1 MRRRAHRTACLLAA
15 VALALP
21 GAAWGQSA
29 GDEQYEDPFAPE
41 SGQTDDGGDEGGSS
55 GGDEGGSSGSDDTGS
70 SGGDSSGAGSS
81 GSGGAVQ
88 PTPAEQPEAVTA
100 PPATTSAAG
109 QELPRTGADTG
120 LLALGGAV
128 LLAGGVVLRVTLRE
142 RGPRRR

>member
-41 SGQTDDGGDEGGSS
+41 SGQTDEGGN
-55 GGDEGGSSGSDDTGS
+55 DTGS
-70 SGGDSSGAGSS
+70 SGGGSS
-81 GSGGAVQ
+81 GGGGAVQ
-88 PTPAEQPEAVTA
+88 PAPSEQPEAVTA

-109 QELPRTGADTG
+109 QELASTGAGTG

-128 LLAGGVVLRVTLRE
+128 LLAGGVALRVMLRE
-142 RGPRRR
+142 HGPRRR

>member
-41 SGQTDDGGDEGGSS
+41 PARRTRAATNRLVGRRRHRLVGRRLVGRRRSSDG
-55 GGDEGGSSGSDDTGS
+55 
-70 SGGDSSGAGSS
+70 
-81 GSGGAVQ
+81 GGAVQ
-88 PTPAEQPEAVTA
+88 PAPSAQPEAVTA
-100 PPATTSAAG
+100 PPTTTSAAG
-109 QELPRTGADTG
+109 QQLPRTGADTG

-128 LLAGGVVLRVTLRE
+128 LLAGGVALRVTLRE

>member
-41 SGQTDDGGDEGGSS
+41 SGQTDEGGNDTGSS
-55 GGDEGGSSGSDDTGS
+55 GGDDTGS
-70 SGGDSSGAGSS
+70 SGGGSSGAGSS
-81 GSGGAVQ
+81 DGGGAVQ
-88 PTPAEQPEAVTA
+88 PAPSEQPEAVTA

-128 LLAGGVVLRVTLRE
+128 RLAGGVALRVTLRE

>member
-29 GDEQYEDPFAPE
+29 GVEQYEEPFAPE
-41 SGQTDDGGDEGGSS
+41 SGQTDAGGDEGGSS
-55 GGDEGGSSGSDDTGS
+55 GGGS
-70 SGGDSSGAGSS
+70 SGG
-81 GSGGAVQ
+81 GGAAQ
-88 PTPAEQPEAVTA
+88 PAPAEQPEAVTA

-128 LLAGGVVLRVTLRE
+128 LLAGGVARRVTLRERERE

>member
-1 MRRRAHRTACLLAA
+1 MRRTGHRIACVLAVA
-15 VALALP
+15 ALALP

-41 SGQTDDGGDEGGSS
+41 SGQTDDGDDTGSS
-55 GGDEGGSSGSDDTGS
+55 AGDDTGS
-70 SGGDSSGAGSS
+70 SGGGSSGAGSS
-81 GSGGAVQ
+81 GGGGAVQ
-88 PTPAEQPEAVTA
+88 PAPAEQPEAVTA

-128 LLAGGVVLRVTLRE
+128 LLAGGVALRVTLRE
-142 RGPRRR
+142 REREREPRRR